1 MAKFNIDFTDA
12 KEFSI
17 CDEGEQNFKVVDAE
31 LKNYTKDGIVKQKIE
46 LTCEVFGGI
55 SSGAKVYYSIFL
67 INPSGLYMF
76 LNKIGV
82 NIEKKAYTD
91 LDTNMFIGKLFT
103 ANVEHESFIS
113 RNGSTKYKAVI
124 VDSSVRK
131 YVSSQG
137 DTTDAFAEF
146 GDSVSVDE
154 FLE

>member
-55 SSGAKVYYSIFL
+55 SSGSKVYYSIFL

-91 LDTNMFIGKLFT
+91 LDTNMFIGKLFV
-103 ANVEHESFIS
+103 NLKI
-113 RNGSTKYKAVI
+113 I
-124 VDSSVRK
+124 
-131 YVSSQG
+131 
-137 DTTDAFAEF
+137 
-146 GDSVSVDE
+146 
-154 FLE
+154 